1 MSQVSTAQTRDNSLF
16 PLIFLIGITA
26 ILVLVF
32 MPPVVRTTPLPIIEP
47 TAVAEVAAAPT
58 TVALDTSGM
67 DHLTLMALGLEEVNE
82 SAVKRGQRFYSSSCT
97 ACHGFDARGIS
108 GLGKTLIGSEF
119 ANAMSDEEL
128 VAFITVGRQPSDP
141 LNTTGQAMPARGGN
155 GGLTDE
161 NIHDIVDYIRSL
173 NGATVLDDVEDST
186 TVAMTPRPFTPLNL
200 NAIDASAI
208 QPSSGASGSAENIQ
222 VTPVA
227 IATSAGGTTNTTMG
241 SFTPLNL
248 NAIDASAIQPSSGAS
263 GSASLEE
270 LTAVT
275 PTVVPTAI
283 PEETPTE
290 AAAESDGAANTSSGS
305 FDIATAD
312 GAGLYGWA
320 CASCHGLDGA
330 GMPDMANSSL
340 LGIELDDA
348 AIFTLL
354 TQYQPPAFGVT
365 FIHPVRGGYP
375 ELNDEQINAVIA
387 YLHELA
393 AR

>member
-1 MSQVSTAQTRDNSLF
+1 MSQVSTASTRDNSIF

-26 ILVLVF
+26 LLVLVF
-32 MPPVVRTTPLPIIEP
+32 LPPVVRTTPLPVLEP

-58 TVALDTSGM
+58 TAAMDTSGM

-82 SAVKRGQRFYSSSCT
+82 SAVKRGQRFYSTSCT
-97 ACHGFDARGIS
+97 ACHGFDAKGIS

-119 ANAMSDEEL
+119 VNGMHDEEL
-128 VAFITVGRQPSDP
+128 VAFIIVGRQPSDP

-173 NGATVLDDVEDST
+173 NGATIIDDVEDTT
-186 TVAMTPRPFTPLNL
+186 TVAATARPFTPLNL
-200 NAIDASAI
+200 NAIDTSAL

-222 VTPVA
+222 VTPVPMNT
-227 IATSAGGTTNTTMG
+227 ATSGANNTTG

-275 PTVVPTAI
+275 PTVVPTAM
-283 PEETPTE
+283 PTE
-290 AAAESDGAANTSSGS
+290 APTEEATDGATNTGSGS
-305 FDIATAD
+305 FDVATAD
-312 GAGLYGWA
+312 GEGLYGWA
-320 CASCHGLDGA
+320 CASCHGLDAA
-330 GMPDMANSSL
+330 GMPDMPNSGL
-340 LGIELDDA
+340 LEMEWDDA

-387 YLHELA
+387 YLRELVA
-393 AR
+393 P